1 LVQRQLTP
9 TARRE
14 LIPAPPL
21 RTYRVTTTL
30 GRITVNAYSVAHAI
44 RTGLE
49 LLGGTLQS
57 CLQEGDW

>member
-1 LVQRQLTP
+1 MTF
-9 TARRE
+9 
-14 LIPAPPL
+14 L

-30 GRITVNAYSVAHAI
+30 GTIAVEAYSVAHAI

-49 LLGGTLQS
+49 LLGGTLRS